1 MKVGVTCYSE
11 RSEKNMFGEDASGS
25 GSASGSG
32 VAIPY
37 DYSNNNNKNERS
49 ANHNKPPMFN
59 GDPEMFSWWK
69 TKMYSHIMGMDEEL
83 WDILEEGVGDLKL
96 DEEGAALDKKAHTI
110 RGILVAALPHKE
122 YLKMSD
128 KSTAKAMF
136 TSLCSLY
143 EGNKKVRKT
152 KAIMLVH
159 QHELFKIKED
169 ENIETM
175 YSRFQTLVFGL
186 QILKKSYVASDHV
199 NKILRSLPAKWRPKV
214 TAIEEAKDLNTLSV
228 EDLISS
234 LKCHEIGLNEHELVK
249 KPKSIALKSRGKS
262 TKALKALES
271 KEESTS
277 EDSDEDLEI
286 VKEMAMLSN
295 RLQYLAKKNKKFMSK
310 GSSHKSS

>member
-1 MKVGVTCYSE
+1 MS
-11 RSEKNMFGEDASGS
+11 GEDAAGSGS
-25 GSASGSG
+25 GSGSGSG
-32 VAIPY
+32 VSIPY
-37 DYSNNNNKNERS
+37 DYSNNNKNERS
-49 ANHNKPPMFN
+49 TNHNKPPMFN
-59 GDPEMFSWWK
+59 GDPETFSWWK
-69 TKMYSHIMGMDEEL
+69 TKMYSHIMGMDDEL

-96 DEEGAALDKKAHTI
+96 DEEDTALDRKAHTAEQKKLYKKHHTI

-143 EGNKKVRKT
+143 EGNKKVGEA

-159 QHELFKIKED
+159 QYELFGMKED

-175 YSRFQTLVFGL
+175 YSRFQTLVSGL

-199 NKILRSLPAKWRPKV
+199 NKILRSFPAKWRPKV
-214 TAIEEAKDLNTLSV
+214 TAIEEAKVLNTLSV

-234 LKCHEIGLNEHELVK
+234 LKFHEIGLNEHEPVK

-271 KEESTS
+271 EEKSTS
-277 EDSDEDLEI
+277 EDSDEDPTI
-286 VKEMAMLSN
+286 VQEMAMLSN
-295 RLQYLAKKNKKFMSK
+295 RLQYLSKKNNKV
-310 GSSHKSS
+310 HEQR

>member
-1 MKVGVTCYSE
+1 
-11 RSEKNMFGEDASGS
+11 MFGEDASSSGAGS
-25 GSASGSG
+25 GSGGGA
-32 VAIPY
+32 AIPY
-37 DYSNNNNKNERS
+37 DYSSNTNKNERS

-69 TKMYSHIMGMDEEL
+69 TKMYSHIMGMDDEL

-96 DEEGAALDKKAHTI
+96 DEEGAALDRKAHTAEQKKLYKKHHTI

-128 KSTAKAMF
+128 KSTAKAML

-143 EGNKKVRKT
+143 EGNKKVREA

-159 QHELFKIKED
+159 QYELFRMKDD
-169 ENIETM
+169 ESIETM
-175 YSRFQTLVFGL
+175 YSRFQTLVYGL
-186 QILKKSYVASDHV
+186 QVLKKSYVASDHV

-214 TAIEEAKDLNTLSV
+214 TTIEEAKDLNTLSV

-234 LKCHEIGLNEHELVK
+234 LKCHEIEHEPIK

-271 KEESTS
+271 EEESTS
-277 EDSDEDLEI
+277 EDSDEDPKLF
-286 VKEMAMLSN
+286 
-295 RLQYLAKKNKKFMSK
+295 RR
-310 GSSHKSS
+310 